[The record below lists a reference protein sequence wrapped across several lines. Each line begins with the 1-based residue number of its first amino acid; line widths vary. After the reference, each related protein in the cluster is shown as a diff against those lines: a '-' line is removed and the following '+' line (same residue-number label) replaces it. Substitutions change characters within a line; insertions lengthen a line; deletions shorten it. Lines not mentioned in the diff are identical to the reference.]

1 MDHTRGTKRRHWFR
15 RMLGRRTKPRPS
27 DEQISERTLRMFDQA
42 AENFRQGIVGP
53 PVDLERLRRLAS

>member
-15 RMLGRRTKPRPS
+15 RMLGRRTKPRAG